1 MFNYVPV
8 NSRMLEKLS
17 DLTICSQCGQIGS
30 KELLK
35 CSQCHSIA
43 YCGQECQRE
52 DWGRHKDNCIPV
64 MITEQGRGLVASRD
78 INIGQVIL
86 NEKWAVLVYDDDKN
100 SFGFQQF
107 SENSPETGCRT
118 LKWRT
123 SNFLPCK

>member
-8 NSRMLEKLS
+8 NSRMPEKLS

-64 MITEQGRGLVASRD
+64 MITELRGKGRGLVASRD

-118 LKWRT
+118 LKWRR
-123 SNFLPCK
+123 